1 MASSGPMHNLT
12 TLIKRLEAATMRL
25 EDIAEATIA
34 ISPPAPEVESF
45 PSETLN
51 SVDNSVTPRASATAT
66 ASAPAL
72 AVSSPAPAAPA
83 KQHEE
88 PLPDSIVE
96 FDNFLSNS
104 IGNYV
109 ELSNKL
115 GGLVAEQAAK
125 VLEGFQEQRKF
136 LLLSTM
142 AQKPDIHGSEMAL
155 YQDLIKPINDA
166 LMSVINY
173 KDNNR
178 GSPMF
183 SQLSTV
189 SEGIMLLAWVTV
201 ENRPWKHV
209 EESLGPSQFFG
220 NRVLKEFREKDPQ
233 QVEWVNSFYQ
243 VFRDLIEYVKEH
255 FPHGLIWNPK
265 GKPAAEVALELSAKS
280 APPAPAAPA
289 GSGPP
294 PPPPPPPP
302 GPPPILDF
310 KTGQGPTSSSTEGG
324 GFGAVFS
331 ELNRGSDVTK
341 GLKKVDKSQMTHKN
355 PTLRGSSVVSETSS
369 RGKSPAPGKKPKPE
383 SMRMK
388 KPPRKELEGNKW
400 TIENFE
406 KEPQPVI
413 IEGSISHS
421 ILISKCNHTT
431 IIIKGKVN
439 AITIETT
446 NRLSL
451 VVDDLISTVDAV
463 KSSNFALQVMGAV
476 PAVMLDQ
483 IDGSEIYFSKQS
495 SDTRVFTSKSANV
508 SINVIG
514 DDDDYKELPLPS
526 QICSYY
532 DKEKDAIVNEIV
544 KHDG

>member
-294 PPPPPPPP
+294 PPPPPPPRDLP
-302 GPPPILDF
+302 RSWTSKLD
-310 KTGQGPTSSSTEGG
+310 KALPHLLPKVE
-324 GFGAVFS
+324 A
-331 ELNRGSDVTK
+331 L
-341 GLKKVDKSQMTHKN
+341 GL
-355 PTLRGSSVVSETSS
+355 
-369 RGKSPAPGKKPKPE
+369 PAPGKKPKPE